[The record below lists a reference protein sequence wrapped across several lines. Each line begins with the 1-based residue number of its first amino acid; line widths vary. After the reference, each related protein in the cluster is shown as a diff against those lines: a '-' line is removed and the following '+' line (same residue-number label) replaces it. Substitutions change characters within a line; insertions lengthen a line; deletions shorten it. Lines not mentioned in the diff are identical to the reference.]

1 MMTKKTTFSEKK
13 SDLQFEIT
21 ILTSQLLHVTNALL
35 DVSKFP
41 LSEIKQQ
48 KQNYRDIS
56 KELVQLA
63 TKLDDLIEKE
73 FRLP

>member
-1 MMTKKTTFSEKK
+1 MTKKTTFSEKK